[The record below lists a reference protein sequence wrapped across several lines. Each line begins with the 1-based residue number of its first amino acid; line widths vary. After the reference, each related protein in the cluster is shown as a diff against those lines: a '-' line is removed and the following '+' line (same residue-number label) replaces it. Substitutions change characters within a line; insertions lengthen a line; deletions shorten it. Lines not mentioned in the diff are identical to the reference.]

1 MMHEVNT
8 YYSIN
13 SIAGVSVQEFV
24 INDLRLLGGPPFAG
38 GHDPRTTHKQPIFL
52 DDNYLS
58 DEN

>member
-1 MMHEVNT
+1 MMYEMYTCYASTSVV
-8 YYSIN
+8 
-13 SIAGVSVQEFV
+13 GVSVQGFV
-24 INDLRLLGGPPFAG
+24 VNDLRLLGGPPFAG